1 MKKTPGVADN
11 KSYKDMYHFSDK
23 FHPEMTQDDL
33 PSLNV
38 DPRINT
44 SIKENPYRSNVNIEK
59 DEVVLQPDLSALF
72 KAKGKKHSQGGID
85 VFLKPDS
92 FIFSDDKDLAF
103 TENDHDLFEFK
114 KGGTFAPNKNTPAD
128 VLKRNVDVK
137 HYNTLVANITNVKKD
152 DLAKKSS
159 ALMLEKYIQT
169 LGGIAYLQ
177 ESKKDFPQGTPP
189 FSLGT
194 APIYNTDIKN
204 EVMEQK
210 QYAKYGGTV
219 NNPYAT
225 GGFTEDPC
233 PCGKDK
239 DGKCLPCSDEIYQG
253 ILPSAK
259 KVKEA
264 LPGYDPLYTSP
275 DGVKLFGKF
284 GTKGSN
290 TPYKGPL
297 MSNDKWKAFLASP
310 QGQKWKASRQ
320 QMQDTEDY
328 LRVDPQAKI
337 TITPGELGEWPSTTP
352 NPNIQPNTPYGQ
364 MGAGKDINWQFSPW
378 QKISQA
384 YQLSKLASAK
394 RYMPYRSHFNPSY
407 VDPQLVNP
415 EQAVADMKAG
425 FNSSIIGIN
434 SLSPILRN
442 AQAQSSFGQFL
453 DQVPGVRSQY
463 DNQNVGITNQ
473 FRQYNN
479 QIRNNALAQ
488 NMQNDQNYYRE
499 TVIAN
504 QNYDNL
510 KSFLG
515 DQYMNNV
522 LGDVQDNQS
531 LAYNL
536 ATLRNPA
543 YGYNFRTGNF
553 YRNPKSILDVENT
566 SNNQENLIELARQ
579 LKKEGFGDRAIGDII
594 KSKSF
599 QTWNPTEQKKGGMV
613 GRNPYK

>member
-1 MKKTPGVADN
+1 MKKTPGVSDN
-11 KSYKDMYHFSDK
+11 KSYKDQYHFSDAY
-23 FHPEMTQDDL
+23 HPDTTIDDL

-72 KAKGKKHSQGGID
+72 KAKGKKHSHGGID
-85 VFLKPDS
+85 VLLQPDS
-92 FIFSDDKDLAF
+92 FIFSDDKTLAF
-103 TENDHDLFEFK
+103 TEGDHDLFEFK
-114 KGGTFAPNKNTPAD
+114 KGGNFKPEKNTPAD

-137 HYNTLVANITNVKKD
+137 HYNTLIANITSVKKD

-169 LGGIAYLQ
+169 IGGIAFLQ
-177 ESKKDFPQGTPP
+177 ESKKNFPQGIPP
-189 FSLGT
+189 FALGT
-194 APIYNTDIKN
+194 APVYNADIKN

-210 QYAKYGGTV
+210 QYAKYGGSV
-219 NNPYAT
+219 NT
-225 GGFTEDPC
+225 FLGGGTAPC
-233 PCGKDK
+233 PCGKDAN
-239 DGKCLPCSDEIYQG
+239 GKCLPCSDDVYQSL
-253 ILPSAK
+253 LPKAK
-259 KVKEA
+259 KVKAAPTDYEK
-264 LPGYDPLYTSP
+264 LYTTP
-275 DGVKLFGKF
+275 DGVQLYGKF
-284 GTKGSN
+284 GEKKVSN
-290 TPYKGPL
+290 PYKGPL
-297 MSNDKWKAFLASP
+297 MPNDKWKAFLASP
-310 QGQKWKASRQ
+310 QGQRWKAKQSAI
-320 QMQDTEDY
+320 DTEDY
-328 LRVDPQAKI
+328 LQVGPQGKI
-337 TITPGELGEWPSTTP
+337 TITPSTPEEWIQPSLPTIDTNTP
-352 NPNIQPNTPYGQ
+352 NGPVDDRR
-364 MGAGKDINWQFSPW
+364 DINWQFSPW
-378 QKISQA
+378 QKVSQA
-384 YQLSKLASAK
+384 YQLGKLASAK

-425 FNSSIIGIN
+425 FNSSISGIN

-442 AQAQSSFGQFL
+442 AQSQVSFGQFL
-453 DQVPGVRSQY
+453 NQVPGVRSQY
-463 DNQNVGITNQ
+463 DNQNVGIANQ

-479 QIRNNALAQ
+479 QIRNNATLQ

-515 DQYMNNV
+515 DQYMNNL

-543 YGYNFRTGNF
+543 YTYDFKTGNF
-553 YRNPKSILDVENT
+553 RSNPKRSILDVENT
-566 SNNQENLIELARQ
+566 SNTQENLIELARQ
-579 LKKEGFGDRAIGDII
+579 LKKEGFGDKAIGDII
-594 KSKSF
+594 KSKAF
-599 QTWNPTEQKKGGMV
+599 QTWNPTQLKKGGKV
-613 GRNPYK
+613 GNPYR